1 MKMSTFIPALSLCF
15 AASTIA
21 VADSMPTG
29 NDAKRVGL
37 VSASMLVGIASL
49 GPIGVLP
56 GLLAGAWLD
65 QEVLDADRVEDMDI
79 QLTQANSQLRDMGEK
94 LTAAQLST
102 EEYARIALEQLQ
114 LELLFKTN
122 NSALTEHGVKRLT
135 FLANFLSENPA
146 IHVRLDGYA
155 DPRGDA
161 QYNQDLSNQRVASVY
176 DLLVANGVNHQRI
189 EKYSY
194 GASQSLSAV
203 GDYDSYALER
213 VVKIQL
219 FQQHSDAFA
228 GITVS
233 N

>member
-122 NSALTEHGVKRLT
+122 NSALTEHGVQRLT

-161 QYNQDLSNQRVASVY
+161 QYNQDLSN
-176 DLLVANGVNHQRI
+176 QRI